1 MKRKNTK
8 QNGFMRRF
16 AREDKGTQLIEL
28 AIILPVMLMMMAATA
43 EFGRFFY
50 TYTTLA
56 KATRAGARYLATS
69 AVKSAED
76 GRARN
81 LIVYGDTS
89 GEGDAVVSGL
99 TEQNVRI
106 VRTGGV
112 PVLPETVTVEI
123 DSYIY
128 TPIFDLGKIT
138 GQKNLSL
145 NIEVSPSTTMR
156 YLLTQPSI

>member
-8 QNGFMRRF
+8 QNGFICRF
-16 AREDKGTQLIEL
+16 VREDKGTQLIEL

-69 AVKSAED
+69 AVKSTED
-76 GRARN
+76 TRARN
-81 LIVYGDTS
+81 LIVYGDTT
-89 GEGDAVVSGL
+89 GEGNAVVSGL

-123 DSYIY
+123 DSYTY

-156 YLLTQPSI
+156 YLLTQPPI

>member
-16 AREDKGTQLIEL
+16 VREDKGTQLIEL

-69 AVKSAED
+69 AVKSTED
-76 GRARN
+76 TRARN
-81 LIVYGDTS
+81 LIVYGDTT
-89 GEGDAVVSGL
+89 GEGNAVVSGL

-123 DSYIY
+123 DSYTY
-128 TPIFDLGKIT
+128 TPVFDLGKIT

-156 YLLTQPSI
+156 YLLTQPPI

>member
-16 AREDKGTQLIEL
+16 VREDKGTQLIEL

-69 AVKSAED
+69 AVKSTED
-76 GRARN
+76 TRARN
-81 LIVYGDTS
+81 LIVYGDTT
-89 GEGDAVVSGL
+89 GEGNAVVSGL

-123 DSYIY
+123 DSYTY

-156 YLLTQPSI
+156 YLLTQPPI

>member
-1 MKRKNTK
+1 MKKNTK
-8 QNGFMRRF
+8 QRGLIGRF
-16 AREDKGTQLIEL
+16 VREDKGTQLIEL

-69 AVKSAED
+69 AVKSTED
-76 GRARN
+76 TRARN
-81 LIVYGDTS
+81 LIVYGDTT
-89 GEGDAVVSGL
+89 GEGNAVVSGL

-123 DSYIY
+123 DSYTY

-156 YLLTQPSI
+156 YLLTQPPI